1 MRMGNPK
8 FLLELPNGTS
18 FLENITRQ
26 YDEFGCSNIVVVLNS
41 DGMEQIKK
49 QPQNLPSQTQIALNH
64 HPEFGRYYSIQTGLN
79 FVNDNY
85 TFIHNVDNPF
95 AKQRVLE
102 QIYNVKSEADVI
114 KPVKENKGGH
124 PVLISKQ
131 VIDQIV
137 NEKNPDVNFQ
147 EFLKGFLTKR
157 VEVKDDSILLNINS
171 QNEYME
177 LYRR

>member
-26 YDEFGCSNIVVVLNS
+26 YDEFGCSNIVVVLNN

-137 NEKNPDVNFQ
+137 NEKNPDINFQ
-147 EFLKGFLTKR
+147 EFLKGFPTKR

-171 QNEYME
+171 HNEYME